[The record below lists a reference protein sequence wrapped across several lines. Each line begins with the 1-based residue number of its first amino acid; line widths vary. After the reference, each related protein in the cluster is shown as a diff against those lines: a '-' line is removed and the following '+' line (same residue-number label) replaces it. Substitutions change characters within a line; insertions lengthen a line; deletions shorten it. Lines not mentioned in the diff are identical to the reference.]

1 MVEIPGQYYSVLC
14 QKKKIKEKKMRGREL
29 LWAEKK
35 PKEKE
40 KEEESKLPSFIRWP
54 ITPGIN

>member
-14 QKKKIKEKKMRGREL
+14 QKKKKEKKMRGREL